1 MRTASGS
8 PRAKPSRID
17 PQHAVWERE
26 MRRLVVS
33 TRMFAVILAAV
44 VARILLSGLT
54 VTNGIVAAGS
64 ALLTLASLLLTHYG
78 RRHEPSSRRS
88 TSTNRRTLKG

>member
-1 MRTASGS
+1 
-8 PRAKPSRID
+8 
-17 PQHAVWERE
+17 

-44 VARILLSGLT
+44 VARILISGLT
-54 VTNGIVAAGS
+54 VTNGIVAAVS

-78 RRHEPSSRRS
+78 CRHGPSSRRS